1 MKTNFWK
8 SAAAFVVGMAAMVA
22 CQKEQMTPVFPQEVI
37 TNSDVTTTSE
47 SITFTANLDWE
58 LSVPQETIAFF
69 WLEDASGNKL
79 NKLSGKAGE
88 VTVKVGIT
96 DEPDFDNDITC
107 NVTLK
112 MGEESKVVATYT
124 LLKSVKEFKAFANV
138 ITEGNLTWKTE
149 GGFKYDELA
158 TTEVTLVYNETY
170 GFVMPFYFEAGFN
183 YDVDCPEWME
193 VSANATSENPVG
205 KRGNCEVL
213 VSANLEKL
221 TADVTSGDLNIK
233 VRNSDEVVA
242 TIKVN
247 LPSLADFVLCSK
259 DAVNIGIDGKY
270 LGELDAC
277 ELTVQTTAELTFVLA
292 GLDKDGFW
300 TASTHSS
307 YPYEAAT
314 LTVGN
319 KTGEGLLKS
328 QTVSVAFTAND
339 GPARTAYLLAM
350 PEEVVTAVED
360 GFNTFVNNAG
370 PKEELPA
377 EFAKYILTVFSQE
390 GEAVA
395 EGDILSFEN
404 AEWAQ
409 MEAMN
414 PWYSMIK
421 GEYGD
426 AVQCFTAIAGSS
438 FKIASKAEVWGWSF
452 ISAATMMEKE
462 DLFTVDFFNNTL
474 TVSASVETTGLILLQ
489 GENGVF
495 AVVYVEYYPS
505 AAPTPSVEI
514 SFQMPDYVQGATLAK
529 ATSETFISDV
539 FYAGGSMDNTWV
551 LTYTSAQP
559 SMAMIN
565 VPCMPKWES
574 AYNNADSSPAYWLT
588 YEQIDETSIYVDMKE
603 AGKTDFFL
611 FEVGSTTYAL
621 ICTYVAE
628 AQGGGSA
635 ALEPTETLEFMTSY
649 ADYATLSVL
658 DSSNEICSAIQ
669 SVVNTQNIWHVVVNS
684 QDLLFNFTGSI
695 ASFAV
700 YTTDFEETTSVGPL
714 PMGPNMFRI
723 PQPTA
728 NPVDAII
735 LIKNAAQDVI
745 GVIYYQYSR

>member
-22 CQKEQMTPVFPQEVI
+22 CQKEQLTPVFPQEVI

-96 DEPDFDNDITC
+96 DEPDFNNDITC

-124 LLKSVKEFKAFANV
+124 LLKSVKEFKAFADV
-138 ITEGNLTWKTE
+138 ITDGNLTWNTEE
-149 GGFKYDELA
+149 GGFLYEEQP
-158 TTEVTLVYNETY
+158 TTEVTLVYNEIY
-170 GFVMPFYFEAGFN
+170 GFTMPFTFEAGFN
-183 YDVDCPEWME
+183 YDVDCPEWMVVTNNT
-193 VSANATSENPVG
+193 VSETSVG
-205 KRGNCEVL
+205 KRGTCEVF
-213 VSANLEKL
+213 VTADLEKL
-221 TADVTSGDLNIK
+221 AAEVTTGNLNIK

-277 ELTVQTTAELTFVLA
+277 ELTVQTTADLTFVLA
-292 GLDKDGFW
+292 GLDKDGCW

-314 LTVGN
+314 LTVGD

-350 PEEVVTAVED
+350 PAEVVTAVED

-377 EFAKYILTVFSQE
+377 VFAKYVLTVFTQE
-390 GEAVA
+390 GEAVV
-395 EGDILSFEN
+395 EGEVLTFEN
-404 AEWAQ
+404 AEWAV
-409 MEAMN
+409 MEATN
-414 PWYSMIK
+414 PWYSIVK
-421 GEYGD
+421 NNFGQSVE
-426 AVQCFTAIAGSS
+426 CFTAYAGSA
-438 FKIASKAEVWGWSF
+438 FKIGSQVEIYGWQF
-452 ISAATMMEKE
+452 FNGATMEE
-462 DLFTVDFFNNTL
+462 DSQLFTADFFDGKLTL
-474 TVSASVETTGLILLQ
+474 SASVATSGLVLLQ
-489 GENGVF
+489 GAEGVF
-495 AVVYVEYYPS
+495 AAVYVEYTPS
-505 AAPTPSVEI
+505 AAPIVEI
-514 SFQMPDYVQGATLAK
+514 SFEMPDYVNGATLAK
-529 ATSETFISDV
+529 ATSETFIQDV
-539 FYAGGSMDNTWV
+539 LHAGGSMDNTWV

-574 AYNNADSSPAYWLT
+574 AFNNADSSPTYWLT
-588 YEQIDETSIYVDMKE
+588 YEQMGETSIYVDMKE

-635 ALEPTETLEFMTSY
+635 ALEPTETLEFMMPY
-649 ADYATLSVL
+649 GDYATLSVL

-684 QDLLFNFTGSI
+684 QDLVFNFTGSI

>member
-96 DEPDFDNDITC
+96 DEPDFNNDITC

-138 ITEGNLTWKTE
+138 LTDGNLTWNTEE
-149 GGFKYDELA
+149 GGFLYAEQPTA
-158 TTEVTLVYNETY
+158 EVTLVYNETY
-170 GFVMPFYFEAGFN
+170 GFIMPFAFEAGFN
-183 YDVDCPEWME
+183 YDVDCPEWMN
-193 VSANATSENPVG
+193 VTASALSKNAVG
-205 KRGNCEVL
+205 KRGVSLVE

-221 TADVTSGDLNIK
+221 TAEDTAGDLKIK

-247 LPSLADFVLCSK
+247 MPSLADFILCSK
-259 DAVNIGIDGKY
+259 SAVNIGIDGKY

-292 GLDKDGFW
+292 GLDKDGYW
-300 TASTHSS
+300 TANTSDF
-307 YPYEAAT
+307 PYEAAT
-314 LTVGN
+314 LTVGDR
-319 KTGEGLLKS
+319 TGEGLLKS
-328 QTVSVAFTAND
+328 QTISVAFKANE

-350 PEEVVTAVED
+350 PAEVVTSVAN

-370 PKEELPA
+370 PKEELPDA
-377 EFAKYILTVFSQE
+377 FAKYILTVFTQE

-395 EGDILSFEN
+395 EGEILSFEN
-404 AEWAQ
+404 AEWAV

-414 PWYSMIK
+414 PWYSIIMANF
-421 GEYGD
+421 GD
-426 AVQCFTAIAGSS
+426 SVQCFTAIAGSA

-462 DLFTVDFFNNTL
+462 DLFTVDFFDNTL

-514 SFQMPDYVQGATLAK
+514 SFQMPEYVQGATLAK
-529 ATSETFISDV
+529 ATSETFIQDV
-539 FYAGGSMDNTWV
+539 FYAGGTMENTWV

-559 SMAMIN
+559 SMAMLN

-574 AYNNADSSPAYWLT
+574 AYNNADSSSTYWLT
-588 YEQIDETSIYVDMKE
+588 YEQMDETSIYVDMKE

-628 AQGGGSA
+628 
-635 ALEPTETLEFMTSY
+635 
-649 ADYATLSVL
+649 
-658 DSSNEICSAIQ
+658 
-669 SVVNTQNIWHVVVNS
+669 
-684 QDLLFNFTGSI
+684 
-695 ASFAV
+695 
-700 YTTDFEETTSVGPL
+700 
-714 PMGPNMFRI
+714 
-723 PQPTA
+723 
-728 NPVDAII
+728 
-735 LIKNAAQDVI
+735 
-745 GVIYYQYSR
+745 